1 MRFRIFISLSVILAL
16 LTLTS
21 CKPETGENKK
31 KVAVIVKSTYSDF
44 WKEVE
49 KGVNTAATEYNID
62 VTFEGPE
69 NEEDYVTQNEMI
81 NRAVANGVN
90 AIVISAIDYVKSANA
105 LDAAA
110 LAGVKILTIDSEVES
125 ESVSTFI
132 GTDNLEAGK
141 MAIEAA
147 AKQFPPDSELR
158 IGILGCGNTSKNAAQ
173 RVEGIREFAA
183 SRGNAVIIDEIS
195 VASNLQSATAGA
207 ITMLSSHTQINII
220 IGVNEWM
227 TLGIG
232 NAIEKLGLSEKVCA
246 IGFDSNVDSIGKL
259 ETGEI
264 DALIVQNPFAIGYL
278 GVQKANELIR
288 GNNVETL
295 ISTKATAILKEN
307 MFEESNQKILFQF
320 E

>member
-1 MRFRIFISLSVILAL
+1 MRFRIFISLSVILTL

-62 VTFEGPE
+62 VTFDGPE
-69 NEEDYVTQNEMI
+69 NEEDYVTPNEMI

-90 AIVISAIDYVKSANA
+90 AIVISAIDYVNSSNA

-110 LAGVKILTIDSEVES
+110 LAGVKILTIDSSAES

-141 MAIEAA
+141 MAAQAA
-147 AKQFPPDSELR
+147 SELFRSNDELR
-158 IGILGCGNTSKNAAQ
+158 IGILGCGNTSKNSEQ
-173 RVEGIREFAA
+173 RVEGIREFIKA
-183 SRGNAVIIDEIS
+183 RGNAVIIDEIN

-207 ITMLSSHTQINII
+207 ITMLSSHSQINII

-232 NAIEKLGLSEKVCA
+232 NAVSKLGLADKVCA

-264 DALIVQNPFAIGYL
+264 DALVVQNPFAIGYL

-295 ISTKATAILKEN
+295 ISTKATVITREN
-307 MFEESNQKILFQF
+307 MS
-320 E
+320 

>member
-110 LAGVKILTIDSEVES
+110 LAGVKILTIDSAVES

-207 ITMLSSHTQINII
+207 ITMLSSHTQINRI
-220 IGVNEWM
+220 IGVHEWR

-246 IGFDSNVDSIGKL
+246 IGFDSNVDSIG
-259 ETGEI
+259 
-264 DALIVQNPFAIGYL
+264 
-278 GVQKANELIR
+278 
-288 GNNVETL
+288 
-295 ISTKATAILKEN
+295 IL
-307 MFEESNQKILFQF
+307 
-320 E
+320 